1 MTSARLV
8 NYEEEEEEE
17 APFISVAT
25 PTSGKTQC
33 ISLAMGNSTS
43 DQVISIAALNDWC
56 TSQSDQDQLPIF
68 LTGLLVTNSVL
79 NSLLSLATVIGN
91 ILILMSLNRT
101 SRVHAASKA
110 LYLNLAV
117 SDLGVGLFVQP
128 AFVGFLATGSA
139 KPEICQF
146 FVIVLEVAGTI
157 SVGVSLQILSAISV
171 DRVLAIRLKMRYKE
185 VATLF
190 HTRLV
195 LVACWLAS
203 TFLALMFF
211 VSREFVYLSQIL
223 VIIMCIGVS
232 TVCYIIILH
241 TLRRLQSQVQNL
253 GPSDGAAQN
262 PFNINRYKKS
272 LSTALW
278 VYGSLLACY
287 LPFILSTAAQV
298 SVECKT
304 KFIGAKWFTLTLIY
318 MNSTMNPIL
327 YCWKIQ
333 EVRESVKEI
342 IKRYCPCRK

>member
-1 MTSARLV
+1 
-8 NYEEEEEEE
+8 
-17 APFISVAT
+17 
-25 PTSGKTQC
+25 
-33 ISLAMGNSTS
+33 MGNSTS
-43 DQVISIAALNDWC
+43 DQVISIATLNDWC
-56 TSQSDQDQLPIF
+56 TSQSYQDQLPIF

-146 FVIVLEVAGTI
+146 FVIVLDVAGTI

-190 HTRLV
+190 RTRFV
-195 LVACWLAS
+195 LVACWLVS
-203 TFLALMFF
+203 TFLALMVF

-232 TVCYIIILH
+232 TVSYVIIFH
-241 TLRRLQSQVQNL
+241 TLRRLQRQVQNL
-253 GPSDGAAQN
+253 GPGDGAVQN

-272 LSTALW
+272 VSTALW

-298 SVECKT
+298 SVGSKT
-304 KFIGAKWFTLTLIY
+304 TFIGAKWFTLTLIY